1 MEDRISVIIPTYNR
15 SSLVGRAVESA
26 LAAIAPGDEV
36 IVIDDGSTDDTAEV
50 LRPLCDKIRYIRTEN
65 SGAGAARNLG
75 IHIAKCPLVTF
86 LDSDDEWLPD
96 KLYLQRAVMDALPQ
110 IVFCFSDLLSRHHD
124 GKMFS
129 NVLSIWKNDSSVGYY
144 GAKETPDEILGP
156 GTPFSSIASLPRG
169 RTDFNVHTGNI
180 YAPLMEA
187 YYVWTCS
194 IMVRKESAGA
204 SFRFPED
211 QKIFEEW
218 ECFARLAKVGPAAY
232 LNCELA
238 IQNVH
243 REPRL
248 TDVGAI
254 QQATERIK
262 LLHRV
267 WGADKSLLK
276 THSSRFRS
284 VLNAQHLRR
293 ARHLIKDGK
302 MQEAKEDLRII
313 GGGPWSYRLLSR
325 LPSSLISILLYMRR
339 SILKTSASR
348 T

>member
-15 SSLVGRAVESA
+15 SGLVGRAVESA
-26 LAAIAPGDEV
+26 LAAIAPGDEI

-50 LRPLCDKIRYIRTEN
+50 LQPFYDKIRYVRTEN
-65 SGAGAARNLG
+65 HGAGAARNLG
-75 IHIAKCPLVTF
+75 IHLAKFPLITF

-96 KLYLQRAVMDALPQ
+96 KLYLQRAVMNAFPK

-124 GKMFS
+124 GKMFP

-144 GAKETPDEILGP
+144 GAKGNPDELLGP
-156 GTPFSSIASLPRG
+156 GIPFSSIASLPGG
-169 RTDFNVHTGNI
+169 RPDFNVHTGDI
-180 YAPLMEA
+180 YAALMEA

-211 QKIFEEW
+211 QQIFEEW

-267 WGADKSLLK
+267 WGADESFLK
-276 THSSRFRS
+276 THFSRFRG
-284 VLNAQHLRR
+284 VLNAQHLRK
-293 ARHLIKDGK
+293 ARHLIKDGR
-302 MQEAKEDLRII
+302 MGEAKEDLKII
-313 GGGPWSYRLLSR
+313 GGGPWSYRLLVN
-325 LPSSLISILLYMRR
+325 LPSSLISIILDTRR
-339 SILKTSASR
+339 RILKIIAS
-348 T
+348 